1 MGEAAAGPPGP
12 VIDHVYVGHLTRLSH
27 PSPSMCQIS
36 RGVTRCAAGDEAGRL
51 PGQQEG
57 ATRQSPQPTETGL
70 IESDH
75 HLQLRLISG
84 IKIHFE
90 EQQSLFVVEFSFFF
104 LLLSPG
110 NKLALGLPFISS
122 TEGRHGSL

>member
-12 VIDHVYVGHLTRLSH
+12 GIDHVYVGHLTQLSR

-36 RGVTRCAAGDEAGRL
+36 RGVTRCAVGNEAGRL
-51 PGQQEG
+51 ADQQEG
-57 ATRQSPQPTETGL
+57 ATRWSPRPTETGL

-75 HLQLRLISG
+75 HLQLRLILG

-90 EQQSLFVVEFSFFF
+90 EQQSLFVVGFSSLFFPPF
-104 LLLSPG
+104 PFSG
-110 NKLALGLPFISS
+110 KQIGLEASFHFIY
-122 TEGRHGSL
+122 